1 MTFQEFSNQIVENL
15 LSYAGDS
22 NQISIREI
30 TKNNGIILHGL
41 LWEKEKNNCSPTI
54 YLEGF
59 YQKYKNGMEMTNIMM
74 ELIHAFEEY
83 TPDHMI
89 DMSFFTE
96 YTHAKDKILFK
107 LINYKKNCVM
117 LMDMPHIRYQD
128 LAIVFYCRV
137 QEVDGG
143 IIMIHNG
150 HMKLWQ
156 VNEQELYDVALV
168 NTPNLCPVSITDLR
182 STVEEMMGEGE
193 KAEYAEEKDTEDEM
207 QVLTNQSKLFGAVS
221 ILYPD
226 VLQNIAE
233 RLHKNLYI
241 LPSSVHE
248 VILLPERTG
257 EEGTEE
263 SLAEI
268 VKDVNSTVVDTE
280 DILAD
285 SVYYYD
291 RAKKSLSVCI

>member
-1 MTFQEFSNQIVENL
+1 MTFMEFSNEIVENL
-15 LSYAGDS
+15 SAYTGDHR
-22 NQISIREI
+22 QISIREI
-30 TKNNGIILHGL
+30 RKNNGIILHGL
-41 LWEKEKNNCSPTI
+41 LWQREKNNCSPTI
-54 YLEGF
+54 YLENF
-59 YQKYKNGMEMTNIMM
+59 YQKYQSGMEMTKIMM
-74 ELIHAFEEY
+74 ELIHAFEDY

-96 YTHAKDKILFK
+96 YTHAKDKILLK
-107 LINYKKNCVM
+107 LINYERNYSM

-143 IIMIHNG
+143 MIMIHNN
-150 HMKLWQ
+150 HMKMWQ
-156 VNEQELYDVALV
+156 VTEQELYDRAIV
-168 NTPNLCPVSITDLR
+168 NTPKLCPVCLSNLR
-182 STVEEMMGEGE
+182 STVEEMLGEEE
-193 KAEYAEEKDTEDEM
+193 KASDLDGTAGEDEM
-207 QVLTNQSKLFGAVS
+207 QVLTNQSKIFGAVS

-233 RLHKNLYI
+233 RIQRNLYV

-257 EEGTEE
+257 EKGTEE

-291 RAKKSLSVCI
+291 RVKKSLSVCI

>member
-1 MTFQEFSNQIVENL
+1 MTFMEFSNQIVENL
-15 LSYAGDS
+15 LAYAGED

-30 TKNNGIILHGL
+30 TKNNGIVLHGL
-41 LWEKEKNNCSPTI
+41 LWEREKNNCSPTI

-59 YQKYKNGMEMTNIMM
+59 YQKYQNGMEMTNIMM

-96 YTHAKDKILFK
+96 YTYAKNKILFK
-107 LINYKKNCVM
+107 LINYERNRTM
-117 LMDMPHIRYQD
+117 LADMPHIRYQD

-143 IIMIHNG
+143 MIMIHNG
-150 HMKLWQ
+150 HMKMWQ
-156 VNEQELYDVALV
+156 ATEQDLYDHAVV
-168 NTPNLCPVSITDLR
+168 NTPKLCPISISNLR
-182 STVEEMMGEGE
+182 STVEEMMGEEQAGDS
-193 KAEYAEEKDTEDEM
+193 KGTDTEDEM

-233 RLHKNLYI
+233 RLHRNLYV

-248 VILLPERTG
+248 VILLPEREG
-257 EEGTEE
+257 EKGTEE

-291 RAKKSLSVCI
+291 RARKSLSVCI

>member
-1 MTFQEFSNQIVENL
+1 MTFKEFSNQIVENL
-15 LSYAGDS
+15 LTYAGEG
-22 NQISIREI
+22 NRISVRKI
-30 TKNNGIILHGL
+30 TKNNGIVLHGL
-41 LWEKEKNNCSPTI
+41 LWQREKNNCSPTI

-59 YQKYKNGMEMTNIMM
+59 YQKYQNGMEMTDIMM

-96 YTHAKDKILFK
+96 YTHAKDNILFR
-107 LINYKKNCVM
+107 LINYERNSTM
-117 LMDMPHIRYQD
+117 LADMPHIRFQD

-143 IIMIHNG
+143 MIMIQNG
-150 HMKLWQ
+150 HMKMWQ
-156 VNEQELYDVALV
+156 VTEQDLYDRALV
-168 NTPNLCPVSITDLR
+168 NTPNFCPVSLSNLR
-182 STVEEMMGEGE
+182 STVEELMGEEENISYSGE
-193 KAEYAEEKDTEDEM
+193 NDVEDEM
-207 QVLTNQSKLFGAVS
+207 QVLSNQAKLFGAVS

-226 VLQNIAE
+226 VLQNIAD
-233 RLHKNLYI
+233 RIHRNLYV

-257 EEGTEE
+257 EKGAEE
-263 SLAEI
+263 SLLEI
-268 VKDVNSTVVDTE
+268 VKDVNSTVVDTQ

-291 RAKKSLSVCI
+291 RAQKSLSVCI